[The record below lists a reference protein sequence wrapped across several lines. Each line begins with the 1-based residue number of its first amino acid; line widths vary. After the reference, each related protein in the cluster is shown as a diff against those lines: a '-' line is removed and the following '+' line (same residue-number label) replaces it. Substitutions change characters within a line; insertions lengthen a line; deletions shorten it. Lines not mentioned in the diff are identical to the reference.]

1 MCSIMDEVRAEGR
14 DEGRSEGVNNTL
26 KAIGMLK
33 AGKYSLEDIA
43 SASGLS
49 IDEVKALQAS
59 LA

>member
-14 DEGRSEGVNNTL
+14 DEGRSEDVNNTL

-59 LA
+59 LG